1 MSDNTLVNDVEQIED
16 LVLTDDQLYF
26 NNTFNLKALN
36 DTLEKLSVIN
46 FWSLY
51 QAQRTRLRMEQF
63 QIPFNDF
70 LATSRL
76 MGETRRAYY
85 PRRYVAY
92 VNYTFI
98 DPELRKKYRNSEFY
112 NVAVNQ
118 ETIAANPL
126 IFRHNYLIFIN
137 GEFIF
142 TTEAYPLE
150 SKTGIIIDVATKANE
165 HGISY
170 DQYKEYRD
178 TNPMVTIVMVPNYNM
193 VNAGTNAYVLENC
206 NYTIPFG
213 NIPGGTGFT
222 NNTMCFVNSV
232 DDIARRFYEDRIKC
246 DAKNK
251 VVNIG
256 RDISPGGERYR
267 FCFVTFDHVY
277 KKLDITASDPYF
289 QLDTKMPCPKEQM
302 LIFTKDSTGKFLF
315 DRDISIKMYYPNIYE
330 VVGLQENESAKIIIF
345 QDEDELTQS
354 EKYVNEVSK
363 YEEYVKMLPKY
374 KDKTIP
380 EILKKYQPS
389 SFVYSINDFNGS
401 VYVPSTMNYKVQ
413 KLHKTIY
420 ENPWALVTYLD
431 LLNLPTDKFYLDME
445 TIELDHRVRLDTT
458 SEELDSGILD
468 LQFDEP
474 HYVFAMNRHFVDT
487 RSYGFRIFIDGYFQ
501 YEELYHVLPGPNF
514 YYIYIPVSKI
524 TPTTVIEIE
533 RYKLFSF
540 ERYGSTDDMD
550 KPVIEID
557 MSDGR
562 KVGYSREFYLVDVET
577 NAYLNKGKDFRI
589 EVLYKF
595 AEQGERWAVLPQGRN
610 IPVDNKVRVYL
621 TNKRYLGRKLKVGL
635 NRTMAMATGESYHQY
650 ADPIHDNITIYK
662 YAEMKMTNQGG
673 YDIGGYRIFNNGK
686 LLLPIQYFIAS
697 ARYQGANDIIR
708 TSCKLYDGD
717 KFTVDRVPTRFRVI
731 YYQNEID
738 MENKKGFVDLDGK
751 VPLPISLKW
760 YDIYLNGVKLHKK
773 NIEIISPTKFYIQG
787 VDSRKHLM
795 IMVRNRDAE
804 VFKLASHDPELDDKD
819 WNNTI
824 MDDLMEEIDGL
835 KNIIDGTKDSI
846 DPNNETREIASEVCR
861 NLNGLI
867 FFYQYFVYTFINA
880 NKKQITQEIKDTFP
894 TLVDEQGI
902 MEIDPNAGCIKG
914 PEIGGYLIKMIECNL
929 SNERSAD
936 MFTDDG
942 VNYDGL
948 GTLQDRFAIRP
959 LNTTNYEFGL
969 PQEFMCDPETGEPA
983 IMNEDGTVT
992 TVSTIFRTKNF
1003 IESFS
1008 NNIMLYGMGKS
1019 DIYQITFD
1027 DEFKVHV
1034 YESGENVLSETIE
1047 IPKTVSRFAIGLD
1060 MTFLTKVGDSKMLKV
1075 ADVNPKVIIE
1085 YLDGDTPVKES
1096 HDLIRLPN
1104 YIFRATNNPV
1114 TLTSIKCEGIPGDT
1128 RTFIHSLLI
1137 AF

>member
-1 MSDNTLVNDVEQIED
+1 MSDNILENDVEQIED
-16 LVLTDDQLYF
+16 LVLADDQLYF

-46 FWSLY
+46 FWNLY
-51 QAQRTRLRMEQF
+51 QAQRTRLKIEKF
-63 QIPFNDF
+63 QIPFSDF
-70 LATSRL
+70 LSTSRL
-76 MGETRRAYY
+76 MGESRRVYY
-85 PRRYVAY
+85 PKRYVAY

-98 DPELRKKYRNSEFY
+98 DSELRKKYRNSDFY
-112 NVAVNQ
+112 NVPVNQ
-118 ETIAANPL
+118 EVISSNPL

-142 TTEAYPLE
+142 TTEVYPLE

-170 DQYKEYRD
+170 EQYKEYRD
-178 TNPMVTIVMVPNYNM
+178 SNPMVTIIMIPNYTM
-193 VNAGTNAYVLENC
+193 VNAGTNAYVLDEC
-206 NYTIPFG
+206 NYRIPFG
-213 NIPGGTGFT
+213 NIPGGNLFT
-222 NNTMCFVNSV
+222 NDTLCFVNSV
-232 DDIARRFYEDRIKC
+232 DDIARRFYEGRISC

-251 VVNIG
+251 MVNVG
-256 RDISPGGERYR
+256 KDISPGGDRYR
-267 FCFVTFDHVY
+267 FCFVTFNHLH
-277 KKLDITASDPYF
+277 KRFDINSSNPYF

-302 LIFTKDSTGKFLF
+302 IVFIKDDKGRYLF
-315 DRDISIKMYYPNIYE
+315 NKEIEIKMYYPNIYE
-330 VVGLQENESAKIIIF
+330 IVGLQENETAKVIVF

-363 YEEYVKMLPKY
+363 YEEYIKMLPKY
-374 KDKTIP
+374 EDRTIP
-380 EILKKYQPS
+380 EILKRYQPS
-389 SFVYSINDFNGS
+389 SFVYSINDYNGS
-401 VYVPSTMNYKVQ
+401 IYVPSTMSYKVQ
-413 KLHKTIY
+413 KLHRTIY
-420 ENPWALVTYLD
+420 ENPWALVIYLD

-445 TIELDHRVRLDTT
+445 TIDLEYRERMDTT
-458 SEELDSGILD
+458 GEELDSGVSD
-468 LQFDEP
+468 LYFEEP

-501 YEELYHVLPGPNF
+501 REELYRVLPGPNF
-514 YYIYIPVSKI
+514 YFIYIPVSKI

-540 ERYGSTDDMD
+540 ERYGSTDSFNN
-550 KPVIEID
+550 PVIEID
-557 MSDGR
+557 MSDGK
-562 KVGYSREFYLVDVET
+562 KVGYSREFYVVDVET
-577 NAYLNKGKDFRI
+577 SAYLSKEEDFRV
-589 EVLYKF
+589 EVLYNF
-595 AEQGERWAVLPQGRN
+595 AEQGERWASIPQGRN
-610 IPVDNKVRVYL
+610 IPVDNKVRIYL
-621 TNKRYLGRKLKVGL
+621 TNEKYLGRKLKIGI
-635 NRTMAMATGESYHQY
+635 NRSMGMTTGESYHQY
-650 ADPIHDNITIYK
+650 DDQTRNITIYR

-673 YDIGGYRIFNNGK
+673 YDIGGYRVFNNGK
-686 LLLPIQYFIAS
+686 LLLPIQYFTAIS
-697 ARYQGANDIIR
+697 RYQGSDDVIR
-708 TSCKLYDGD
+708 TSCKLYEGD
-717 KFTVDRVPTRFRVI
+717 KFTVDRVPARFRII
-731 YYQNEID
+731 YYQNEVD
-738 MENKKGFVDLDGK
+738 EYNKKGFVDLDGK
-751 VPLPISLKW
+751 VPLPVSLKW

-795 IMVRNRDAE
+795 IVVRNRDDE
-804 VFKLASHDPELDDKD
+804 VFRLASHDPELDDKD

-824 MDDLMEEIDGL
+824 MDELMEEVDGL
-835 KNIIDGTKDSI
+835 KDIIDDAKKLI
-846 DPNNETREIASEVCR
+846 DPNNETREIASDVCR

-894 TLVDEQGI
+894 TLVNNQGI

-936 MFTDDG
+936 MFTDNG

-1034 YESGENVLSETIE
+1034 YEPDENVLSETIE
-1047 IPKTVSRFAIGLD
+1047 IPKTISRFAIGLD

-1075 ADVNPKVIIE
+1075 ADVNPKVVVE
-1085 YLDGDTPVKES
+1085 YLDGDDTITES

-1104 YIFRATNNPV
+1104 YIFNSVNNPI
-1114 TLTSIKCEGIPGDT
+1114 TLTSIKCEGIPSEVK
-1128 RTFIHSLLI
+1128 TFIHSLLI

>member
-1 MSDNTLVNDVEQIED
+1 MDDKTLANDAEIIED

-46 FWSLY
+46 FWNLY
-51 QAQRTRLRMEQF
+51 QAQRSRLGIEQF
-63 QIPFNDF
+63 HIPFNEF
-70 LATSRL
+70 LSTSRL
-76 MGETRRAYY
+76 MGEPRRAYY

-137 GEFIF
+137 GEFLF
-142 TTEAYPLE
+142 TTEVYPLE

-165 HGISY
+165 HGITY
-170 DQYKEYRD
+170 EQYQEYRD
-178 TNPMVTIVMVPNYNM
+178 SNPMVTILMVPNFSM

-206 NYTIPFG
+206 NYEIPFA
-213 NIPGGTGFT
+213 NIPGGNQFT
-222 NNTMCFVNSV
+222 NDTICFVNTV
-232 DDIARRFYEDRIKC
+232 DGIARRFYEDRVVC
-246 DAKNK
+246 DAASKTVK
-251 VVNIG
+251 IG
-256 RDISPGGERYR
+256 RDITPGGARYR
-267 FCFVTFDHVY
+267 LCFITFDHVY
-277 KKLDITASDPYF
+277 KKIDIGYDNPYF

-302 LIFTKDSTGKFLF
+302 IVFVKDKDGRYLF
-315 DRDISIKMYYPNIYE
+315 DRDITIKLYYPNIYE
-330 VVGLQENESAKIIIF
+330 ITGLEEGEIVKIIIF

-354 EKYVNEVSK
+354 EKYMNELSK
-363 YEEYVKMLPKY
+363 YEEYVDMLPKY
-374 KDKTIP
+374 EDRTIP
-380 EILKKYQPS
+380 EILKRYQPS
-389 SFVYSINDFNGS
+389 SFVYSIDDYNGS
-401 VYVPSTMNYKVQ
+401 IYVPSTMNYKVQ

-445 TIELDHRVRLDTT
+445 KIGLEHRVRSDTT
-458 SEELDSGILD
+458 MEELDSGIED
-468 LQFDEP
+468 LYFDED

-501 YEELYHVLPGPNF
+501 YEENYHILPGPNF

-524 TPTTVIEIE
+524 TPETVIEIE
-533 RYKLFSF
+533 RYKLFMF
-540 ERYGSTDDMD
+540 ERFASTDDLD
-550 KPVIEID
+550 VPIIEID
-557 MSDGR
+557 MSDGK
-562 KVGYSREFYLVDVET
+562 KVGYSREFYVVDVET
-577 NAYLNKGKDFRI
+577 GLYLSKEKDFRVD
-589 EVLYKF
+589 VLYKF
-595 AEQGERWAVLPQGRN
+595 AETGERWATIPQGRN

-621 TNKRYLGRKLKVGL
+621 TNEKYLGRKLKAGIT
-635 NRTMAMATGESYHQY
+635 RTMAMTTGKIYHEGE
-650 ADPIHDNITIYK
+650 DPLHDITIYK
-662 YAEMKMTNQGG
+662 YAEVKMTNQGG
-673 YDIGGYRIFNNGK
+673 YDIGGYRMFNNGK
-686 LLLPIQYFIAS
+686 LLLPIQYFTS
-697 ARYQGANDIIR
+697 LARYQGANDIIR
-708 TSCKLYDGD
+708 TSCKLYEGD
-717 KFTVDRVPTRFRVI
+717 RFTVDRVPARFRII
-731 YYQNEID
+731 YYQNEVD
-738 MENKKGFVDLDGK
+738 EENKKGFVDLDGK

-787 VDSRKHLM
+787 VESRKHLM
-795 IMVRNRDAE
+795 IVVRNRDPE
-804 VFKLASHDPELDDKD
+804 VFRLPSHNPEFDDTD

-824 MDDLMEEIDGL
+824 IDDLMEEIDGL
-835 KNIIDGTKDSI
+835 KKIIDDTKDLI
-846 DPNNETREIASEVCR
+846 DPNNEIREIASDVCR

-894 TLVDEQGI
+894 TLINEQGI
-902 MEIDPNAGCIKG
+902 MEIDPNLGCIKS

-929 SNERSAD
+929 VNERSAD
-936 MFTDDG
+936 MFTDDS

-992 TVSTIFRTKNF
+992 TVSTIFRVKNF
-1003 IESFS
+1003 IEAFS
-1008 NNIMLYGMGKS
+1008 TNIMMYGMGKS

-1034 YESGENVLSETIE
+1034 YENGENVLTETIE
-1047 IPKTVSRFAIGLD
+1047 TTKPISKFAIGLD
-1060 MTFLTKVGDSKMLKV
+1060 MTFLTKVGESKMLKV
-1075 ADVNPKVIIE
+1075 ADVNPKVTIE
-1085 YLDGDTPVKES
+1085 YLDGDEPKVES
-1096 HDLIRLPN
+1096 HDLNRLHN
-1104 YIFRATNNPV
+1104 YVFGATKNIV
-1114 TLTSIKCEGIPGDT
+1114 TLTSIKCEGIPDDVK
-1128 RTFIHSLLI
+1128 TFIHSLLI